1 MLENA
6 FCCLPLGSGDDGLIL
21 DVDESQS
28 TNSYPHTTNSL
39 IEYKNNSDLELAIRS
54 ISPSSFVEPP
64 SINLTNSPAFNQSIN
79 EWERRKTNANP
90 SVDDIISGIIQ
101 LIGGNVKLSRPP
113 LNVKLQQLN
122 QHNLEHLMHATRI
135 NNRGP
140 PKVSFVGPGAHHIP
154 NLVPPSILIG
164 PGRPAGLPLPLPP
177 THLAKL
183 PALLNFGPTKPAL
196 NIPESDVS
204 FLLGLLKS
212 NHIKEEVQIVPIQTL
227 PKVEI
232 SKPPTTLIE
241 MTLTNNT
248 VGVIPFQS
256 ETFSS
261 GSSSS
266 IKQDSSMN
274 TPILPQSNS
283 LSSPIILHTELL
295 SNTGLSKI
303 FSKESPNSKSIVS
316 SISKLPTGYESNF
329 TELTTKILLSEITT
343 QASEHAPT
351 GPVTAWVPLF
361 LPPSLRTNSY
371 QTEHDPVIITM
382 PEEPSIFELTV
393 KQQMGAKTDTTMP
406 KIEPTPVVLINSHKQ
421 LFTSES
427 ALKHPN
433 INSSISSSTATN
445 SKVKPHEPEIV
456 YGKPAPV
463 KPIAPSFST
472 NLDEI
477 ITLSASGV
485 MSTRILPINSTP
497 KNKLTPLGRPIVI
510 PVEMDEVR
518 PYVAQ
523 TNAKPLQSSKTPSII
538 TEHGKGSVYIDT
550 RPTIIDVTKP
560 INSVGSPTIQIG
572 SGINVNG
579 DSEILNDKHGKPLN
593 SPSKPVIVRRPP
605 FRPRPSVPLVRIDTC
620 IVGDDSTCDASLN
633 ENCQTELGISS
644 CQCRPGFARSL
655 ARTPCILVT
664 SLALLIKVD
673 RLNDKKLI
681 FNRNFLNSNTEDYQY
696 LEYESLQAINS
707 AFSLSNLA
715 KVFLGAKV
723 NRFYSIAGK
732 TIINATIN
740 LELNN
745 ATNSASIKKIVQQE
759 LSKVI
764 AVRNNNIGDS
774 QLWVE
779 GSLNAIPR
787 VDDINECS
795 ASELN
800 DCSKF
805 AKCINEF
812 GTFRCQCETGYE
824 DKFLNDK
831 TKSGRHCTA
840 CSPQY
845 CSNRGECFVINGQRE
860 CKCRGNFVFISRS
873 M

>member
-1 MLENA
+1 
-6 FCCLPLGSGDDGLIL
+6 
-21 DVDESQS
+21 
-28 TNSYPHTTNSL
+28 
-39 IEYKNNSDLELAIRS
+39 
-54 ISPSSFVEPP
+54 
-64 SINLTNSPAFNQSIN
+64 
-79 EWERRKTNANP
+79 
-90 SVDDIISGIIQ
+90 
-101 LIGGNVKLSRPP
+101 
-113 LNVKLQQLN
+113 
-122 QHNLEHLMHATRI
+122 
-135 NNRGP
+135 
-140 PKVSFVGPGAHHIP
+140 
-154 NLVPPSILIG
+154 
-164 PGRPAGLPLPLPP
+164 
-177 THLAKL
+177 
-183 PALLNFGPTKPAL
+183 
-196 NIPESDVS
+196 
-204 FLLGLLKS
+204 
-212 NHIKEEVQIVPIQTL
+212 
-227 PKVEI
+227 
-232 SKPPTTLIE
+232 
-241 MTLTNNT
+241 
-248 VGVIPFQS
+248 
-256 ETFSS
+256 
-261 GSSSS
+261 
-266 IKQDSSMN
+266 
-274 TPILPQSNS
+274 
-283 LSSPIILHTELL
+283 
-295 SNTGLSKI
+295 
-303 FSKESPNSKSIVS
+303 
-316 SISKLPTGYESNF
+316 
-329 TELTTKILLSEITT
+329 
-343 QASEHAPT
+343 
-351 GPVTAWVPLF
+351 
-361 LPPSLRTNSY
+361 
-371 QTEHDPVIITM
+371 
-382 PEEPSIFELTV
+382 
-393 KQQMGAKTDTTMP
+393 
-406 KIEPTPVVLINSHKQ
+406 
-421 LFTSES
+421 
-427 ALKHPN
+427 
-433 INSSISSSTATN
+433 
-445 SKVKPHEPEIV
+445 
-456 YGKPAPV
+456 
-463 KPIAPSFST
+463 
-472 NLDEI
+472 
-477 ITLSASGV
+477 
-485 MSTRILPINSTP
+485 MSTKTLPINSTP

-523 TNAKPLQSSKTPSII
+523 TNAKSTQSSKTPSII

-655 ARTPCILVT
+655 ARTPCVLVT

-707 AFSLSNLA
+707 AFSLSNLG
-715 KVFLGAKV
+715 KVFLGAKI
-723 NRFYSIAGK
+723 NRFYSVAGK

-812 GTFRCQCETGYE
+812 GTFRCQCEPGYE
-824 DKFLNDK
+824 DKFLSDK

-860 CKCRGNFVFISRS
+860 CKCRGNFVFVSVSCS
-873 M
+873 MRKMFVF